1 MPDFVVKSIHL
12 QLTNTLMTIKLLLT
26 ISLTA
31 VMLACQTAPLKN
43 TAATADRQEQPAV
56 VADIPRIEPARPKI
70 ELSEDILYKILVAEI
85 AGQRGH
91 LDVAV
96 ENYLELA
103 RVTRDPKIVERAT
116 RVAVYA
122 RSTEAAYEA
131 AQLWAQLDPANPDPH
146 QILAVMSLR
155 QKNVVETLAHLEQI
169 LKSTAGEFRQKLW
182 MIVNMLGRER
192 DRDLVMTVMERL
204 LSDHQNEVDAVF
216 AFADIA
222 ARMGDLNR
230 ALELLT
236 NAHAMAP
243 DNDDVALSYVNILQ
257 RMERTNEAIT
267 WLEEVLAKRDSND
280 FNLRV
285 AYARLL
291 YSAQRFDDA
300 RRQFEILVVAAPNNP
315 DVLYWLGN
323 LYLQT
328 NRLDEAE
335 LYFKRL
341 VDQDSRFHN
350 AKYLLGRIAE
360 ERKDYETASVW
371 YESVQNGDYAFD
383 AQVRNG
389 LLLGKRKSIE
399 EALVVLQAID
409 TSSPAQENVL
419 TEAVAELLIDE
430 QRYAEAMAVYDKALE
445 NHYNADLLYS
455 RAMLAEKMDMLDLA
469 EEDLRQILAKE
480 PEHAQALNALG
491 YTLAD
496 RTNRYQEAYDLI
508 QQALSLEPESYYF
521 LDSMGWVLYRLGKHE
536 EAIDYLRRAMALTQD
551 TEIAAHLGEVLW
563 VAGDKKGAKAVWET
577 ALKNTPEDTKLIDV
591 IKRFT
596 PIDSPR

>member
-91 LDVAV
+91 LDIAV

-496 RTNRYQEAYDLI
+496 RTDRYQEAYDLI

-563 VAGDKKGAKAVWET
+563 VAGDKKGAKEVWET